1 MTEERLITLDN
12 MHEPFAQASRYV
24 LTSPRSL
31 RACAVHNVKVGP
43 MFSNDSSCFG
53 NYHRCVLAD

>member
-1 MTEERLITLDN
+1 MAEERLITLDN

-31 RACAVHNVKVGP
+31 RACAVHNVKV
-43 MFSNDSSCFG
+43 
-53 NYHRCVLAD
+53 R